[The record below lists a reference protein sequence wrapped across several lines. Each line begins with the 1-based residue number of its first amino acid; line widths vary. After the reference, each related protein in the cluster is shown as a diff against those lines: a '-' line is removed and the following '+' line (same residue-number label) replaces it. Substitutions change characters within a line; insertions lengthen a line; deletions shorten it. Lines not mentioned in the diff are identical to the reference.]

1 MGAYTG
7 AALLGKWSPNIYVCP
22 LLVSC
27 AQHKQHRKYMEGCS
41 TEFRKNAHF
50 YLRFRP
56 KKVAILVTFFEA
68 V

>member
-22 LLVSC
+22 PLVLC
-27 AQHKQHRKYMEGCS
+27 AQHKEHRKYMEGCS

-50 YLRFRP
+50 HLRFRP
-56 KKVAILVTFFEA
+56 KKVTIFVPNFKLW
-68 V
+68 